1 MGLLQER
8 MSREPMARMDQLDK
22 GEKDIVS
29 CLKDAGSALAEVAKD
44 KPSQKQVDLL
54 VTQFMNSLTS
64 IDSSLTE
71 HIKYLS
77 QVSTGQPHEGSS
89 YASQKVLQMAWHR
102 LEHARSRVSELDR
115 IKSQHVTRYIS
126 PAQRAAL
133 LQQHQH
139 QSSERGQTLQQHS
152 QGQGGS

>member
-1 MGLLQER
+1 MGLLDSLLQER

-22 GEKDIVS
+22 VEKEIVS
-29 CLKDAGSALAEVAKD
+29 CLEDAGSALAEVAKD

-54 VTQFMNSLTS
+54 VTQFMNSLGT
-64 IDSSLTE
+64 IDTSLTE

-115 IKSQHVTRYIS
+115 IKNQHVSRFIT
-126 PAQRAAL
+126 PAHRQAL
-133 LQQHQH
+133 LQQQ
-139 QSSERGQTLQQHS
+139 QLQQN
-152 QGQGGS
+152 

>member
-1 MGLLQER
+1 
-8 MSREPMARMDQLDK
+8 MARMDQLDK
-22 GEKDIVS
+22 VEKEIVS

-54 VTQFMNSLTS
+54 VTQFMNSLGT
-64 IDSSLTE
+64 IDTSLTE

-115 IKSQHVTRYIS
+115 IKSQHVSRFIT
-126 PAQRAAL
+126 PAQRQAL
-133 LQQHQH
+133 LQQQQQQ
-139 QSSERGQTLQQHS
+139 QSQQQQS
-152 QGQGGS
+152 QQQQPGTGPPQQQPPTST